1 MVEYL
6 RRATIVRA
14 SGMFSFHEGHETPL
28 VKLGVV
34 QAGQHQEPH
43 VHASE
48 AFTAIACLGVVCHD
62 DAQREIIRAF
72 TLVAW
77 GLHARGRKSNRLHP
91 NRAS

>member
-1 MVEYL
+1 
-6 RRATIVRA
+6 
-14 SGMFSFHEGHETPL
+14 MFSFHEGHETLL

-34 QAGQHQEPH
+34 QAGPHQEPH

-72 TLVAW
+72 TLEVAE
-77 GLHARGRKSNRLHP
+77 GGGRLHARGRKSNRLHP
-91 NRAS
+91 TRAS

>member
-1 MVEYL
+1 
-6 RRATIVRA
+6 
-14 SGMFSFHEGHETPL
+14 MFSFHEGHETPL

-72 TLVAW
+72 TLEMRGRGEGA
-77 GLHARGRKSNRLHP
+77 LHARGRKSNRLRP
-91 NRAS
+91 TRTL